1 MIRLMKRIALVSLGC
16 PKNLVDSEYICERF
30 IKADYTLVQ
39 NLEDADLVVVN
50 TCSFLTSAVE
60 ESVNTLLDLVKSGKE
75 VLCTGCLVSRYG
87 HEIAKE
93 LPEIRL
99 FAGPGSYEGI
109 VDAYESGRKYLEPS
123 FDSVVKR
130 SFFSGTA
137 SAYVKVSE
145 GCDNRCNYCLI
156 PSIRGRLVSKSVE
169 EVVAECLDLAGS
181 GAKEIILVAQD
192 LGGYGKDLALKD
204 GLNMLVEKISAI
216 DAVEWIRLMYI
227 HPASLTKALMRQFD
241 SNPKVCPYIDLPIQH
256 ISDTVLKAMGRRG
269 GAKAVRKA
277 FDLIQKNHKDIWVR
291 TSLMVGHPGEDDD
304 AFSELEDFVAQGNI
318 DHLGVFA
325 YSPEPGT
332 KSSCRHNRAEGSVA
346 LKRKR
351 RLMALQ
357 QRLSKKRLH
366 KLRGNRIQVLIEGYH
381 PETKLLLR
389 GRAPFQAPE
398 VDGMVIIN
406 EGGADAGTIVE
417 VEITG
422 SWEYDLIGRVV

>member
-30 IKADYTLVQ
+30 IKADYNLVQ

-204 GLNMLVEKISAI
+204 GLNRLVEKISAI

-227 HPASLTKALMRQFD
+227 HPASLTRALMRQID
-241 SNPKVCPYIDLPIQH
+241 SNHKVCPYIDLPIQH
-256 ISDTVLKAMGRRG
+256 VSDTVLKAMGRRG
-269 GAKAVRKA
+269 GARAVRRA
-277 FDLIQKNHKDIWVR
+277 FDLIQKTHKDIWVR
-291 TSLMVGHPGEDDD
+291 TSLMVGHPGEDDE
-304 AFSELEDFVAQGNI
+304 AFSELEHFVAQGNI
-318 DHLGVFA
+318 HHLGVFA

-332 KSSCRHNRAEGSVA
+332 KSSCRHDRAESRVA

-381 PETKLLLR
+381 PETALLLR

-406 EGGADAGTIVE
+406 EGGADAGAIVE